1 MMTSDGAQGSKPS
14 LEIFFDFSSPFAYL
28 GSTQVEA
35 VAERT
40 GAAFRWRPM
49 LLGAV
54 FRAIEAPMVP
64 LSTFSPRKQ
73 QYVSQELN
81 RWAEH
86 WGVPF
91 RFASRFPMNTV
102 KALRVV
108 CQLDEASQA
117 AFVHATFQAFWVD
130 DRDISDDQ
138 VLADIL
144 SSLSLPAEL
153 LAGTRDQAV
162 KDLLIAST
170 GEAVERGVFGAPTFF
185 VNGEWMFW
193 GQDRLDFVEKALRG
207 WQPAAG

>member
-1 MMTSDGAQGSKPS
+1 MAADGDRIGRPS

-28 GSTQVEA
+28 GSTQAEV

-40 GAAFRWRPM
+40 GAELRWRPM

-64 LSTFSPRKQ
+64 LSTFTPRKQ
-73 QYVSQELN
+73 QYVSLELN

-91 RFASRFPMNTV
+91 HFASRFPMNTV
-102 KALRVV
+102 KALRIV

-117 AFVHATFQAFWVD
+117 AFIHATFRAFWVD

-144 SSLSLPAEL
+144 AVLAQPAAL
-153 LAGTRDQAV
+153 LAATRDQAV

-170 GEAVERGVFGAPTFF
+170 GEAIERGVFGAPTFF

-193 GQDRLDFVEKALRG
+193 GQDRLDFVEKALCG